1 MKPSSI
7 AFAGVAILTLA
18 ACSNQ
23 YIERKDSVT
32 LGLGDGVAS
41 NIAVMTTDPSPRA
54 SQNNSIPM
62 DPVKAGLALAR
73 YRAGGIIPGGAPP
86 MGAAPPP
93 PLPGQ

>member
-1 MKPSSI
+1 MKPLSI

-41 NIAVMTTDPSPRA
+41 NIAVMTHDPWPPS

-62 DPVKAGLALAR
+62 DPVKAGIALAR
-73 YRAGGIIPGGAPP
+73 YRAAGALPNGPP
-86 MGAAPPP
+86 NGAAPPP